1 MKIKRAFFM
10 GNYYSMSELFKDIY
24 NQAFYQQFADV
35 VNNVIEGFS
44 TDSFINKIFDE
55 SFDGMELKARMAH
68 TSSVLHYF
76 LGDDFDVA
84 TKQIIA
90 IIGALESKGL
100 SEKSIEYMFFPHYIE
115 QFGLDEYE
123 SAVVAFERITQFTS
137 CEFAVRPFLVKYPES
152 MLTQMTDW
160 SKHSHASVRRLASEG
175 ARPRLPWAM
184 GLPAY
189 KENPAPLLP
198 ILMALRNDEDEIVR
212 RSVANNLNDIAKDN
226 PDFVVNFAQQHGGE
240 SVNTDKLIKHACRT
254 LLKQGHP
261 AILSFYGLS
270 CEHLSV
276 DNLVIECDALH
287 IGESLA
293 FEFDV
298 TNHDVKS
305 RKVRLE
311 YAVHYR
317 KKNGQLAPKVFKI
330 SERDYG
336 ASSTMH
342 IQRKQSFK
350 VITTRVFHVGGHR
363 LSIIVNGQTFVNHD
377 FELLT

>member
-1 MKIKRAFFM
+1 M

-35 VNNVIEGFS
+35 ADNVIEDFS
-44 TDSFINKIFDE
+44 ADSFINKIFDE
-55 SFDGMELKARMAH
+55 FFDDMELKARMAH
-68 TSSVLHYF
+68 TSSVLHHF
-76 LGDDFDVA
+76 LDDDFKVA
-84 TKQIIA
+84 AKQIIA
-90 IIGALESKGL
+90 IIDALESKGIT
-100 SEKSIEYMFFPHYIE
+100 EKSVEYMFFPHYIE

-123 SAVVAFERITQFTS
+123 SAIVAFERITQFTS

-152 MLTQMTDW
+152 MLAQMTDW

-226 PDFVVNFAQQHGGE
+226 PDFVVNFSQQHGGE

-261 AILSFYGLS
+261 TILSFYGLS

-305 RKVRLE
+305 RKIRLE
-311 YAVHYR
+311 YAIHYR

>member
-1 MKIKRAFFM
+1 
-10 GNYYSMSELFKDIY
+10 MSELFKDIY
-24 NQAFYQQFADV
+24 NQVFYQKFAGV
-35 VNNVIEGFS
+35 VENVIEVFS
-44 TDSFINKIFDE
+44 TDAFINKIFVE
-55 SFDGMELKARMAH
+55 SFDGMELKARMVH

-76 LGDDFDVA
+76 LDDDFDVA
-84 TKQIIA
+84 TKQVMA
-90 IIGALESKGL
+90 IIDALESKGL

-137 CEFAVRPFLVKYPES
+137 CEFAVRPFLVKYPEP
-152 MLTQMTDW
+152 MLAQMTAW
-160 SKHSHASVRRLASEG
+160 TKHTHPSVRRLASEG
-175 ARPRLPWAM
+175 SRPRLPWAM
-184 GLPAY
+184 ALPAY
-189 KENPAPLLP
+189 KANPMPLLP
-198 ILMALRNDEDEIVR
+198 ILTTLRDDNDEVVR

-226 PDFVVNFAQQHGGE
+226 PDFVVNFAHRHGGE

-270 CEHLSV
+270 YEHLSV
-276 DNLVIECDALH
+276 DNLVVECDALH

-293 FEFDV
+293 FKFDV

-305 RKVRLE
+305 RKIRLE
-311 YAVHYR
+311 YAIHYR

-330 SERDYG
+330 SERDYV
-336 ASSTMH
+336 ASCTRH

-350 VITTRVFHVGGHR
+350 IITTRVFHVGGHR
-363 LSIIVNGQTFVNHD
+363 LSIIVNGHTFVNHD